1 MAAFGEKKSVPVC
14 LPWHSGQITSSHTA
28 LRLSRGD
35 NSGSTS
41 LMESCIEYECV
52 CPCVGTRPFV
62 SPCRAGCYEVPKE
75 LTGCVN
81 VMFCHLRSF

>member
-1 MAAFGEKKSVPVC
+1 MVGGVRP
-14 LPWHSGQITSSHTA
+14 
-28 LRLSRGD
+28 SRGD

-52 CPCVGTRPFV
+52 CVCVRPFV
-62 SPCRAGCYEVPKE
+62 SPRRASCYDDPEE

-81 VMFCHLRSF
+81 VGFCHTWPETGHHTDGVFFRKSLIM